1 MILTLDKDGAW
12 TLNWKGEQLVDR
24 RVTLNHC
31 QCTSPCP
38 SQNCCSSYDVHQ
50 TLLHSNHWEPFSSDE
65 DMKNVLGR
73 TVPLTCPS
81 FTSECEESPRAVNCD
96 AASLAAARCL
106 AATWHFETNQN
117 KAWKGLRV
125 CASLFCARVSVCLC
139 FWGVCTSSIMWMPV
153 VMLKLIMISQLT
165 GGLCSFAPCSLLQS
179 VSLLKWIKEKTQSLF
194 RDSWAS
200 YTSTDYLL
208 QSKAL
213 YTFSGD
219 KLAM

>member
-1 MILTLDKDGAW
+1 MRIAVPFTELLQ
-12 TLNWKGEQLVDR
+12 QLW
-24 RVTLNHC
+24 
-31 QCTSPCP
+31 CP
-38 SQNCCSSYDVHQ
+38 SNVVALEPLGAIFIRRRHEKCPQENRSLNLPIIHVRMWRITSCRKLWRRFTGSRSLPGSYM
-50 TLLHSNHWEPFSSDE
+50 TLWDE
-65 DMKNVLGR
+65 
-73 TVPLTCPS
+73 
-81 FTSECEESPRAVNCD
+81 SEQ
-96 AASLAAARCL
+96 SLKRVAC
-106 AATWHFETNQN
+106 
-117 KAWKGLRV
+117 V

-165 GGLCSFAPCSLLQS
+165 GGLCSFAPSSLLQS